1 MSSITLLRHPKVL
14 GEAALYGRTNI
25 ACCPRSF
32 AQAFS
37 ALGKMAEQFDL
48 IVTSPLQRCALLA
61 EKFSEQS
68 GLPLLVEHDFQEINF
83 GIFDGIPFTAL
94 HKEWP
99 ILEQFWATPHSVTFD
114 QAEKLAHFN
123 RRVVAAWA
131 SLLTS
136 SADKRIL
143 VICHGGVI
151 RQIIADC
158 LGLSWQQPK
167 LYRSLQVANNSM
179 TKIDYFQQYQTSSIR
194 HISLPL
200 YSLTRIEKII

>member
-14 GEAALYGRTNI
+14 GEAALYGRTDV
-25 ACCPRSF
+25 ACCPQAF

-61 EKFSEQS
+61 EKFSKQS
-68 GLPLLVEHDFQEINF
+68 GLPLLVEQNFQEINF
-83 GIFDGIPFTAL
+83 GIFDGIPFTRL
-94 HKEWP
+94 QKEWP
-99 ILEQFWATPHSVTFD
+99 TLEQFWAQPYSVTFE

-123 RRVVAAWA
+123 RRVLDAWLA
-131 SLLTS
+131 LLALS
-136 SADKRIL
+136 PDKRIL

-158 LGLSWQQPK
+158 LGLSWQQSK
-167 LYRSLQVANNSM
+167 LYQSLQIANSS
-179 TKIDYFQQYQTSSIR
+179 TTQIDYFHQYQTTSIK

-200 YSLTRIEKII
+200 